1 MDIGYQQKEIFYHV
15 APSREAAMQSPYM
28 ETFTKHNKD
37 VLLLYS
43 GIDEFV
49 MSNLKVHTYPPAIM
63 MRSKTY
69 PSTASFLIMPNI
81 KRHFSP

>member
-1 MDIGYQQKEIFYHV
+1 
-15 APSREAAMQSPYM
+15 MQSPYM

-49 MSNLKVHTYPPAIM
+49 MSNLKVPTYPAAI
-63 MRSKTY
+63 
-69 PSTASFLIMPNI
+69 
-81 KRHFSP
+81 